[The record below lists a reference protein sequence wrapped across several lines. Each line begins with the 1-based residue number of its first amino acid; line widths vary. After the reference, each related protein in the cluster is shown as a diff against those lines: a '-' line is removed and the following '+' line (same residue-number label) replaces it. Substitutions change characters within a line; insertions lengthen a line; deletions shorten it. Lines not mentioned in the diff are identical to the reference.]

1 MNPELPIIHDLVFV
15 TAVDCMA
22 SSFRRT
28 IHELTESSAHPKF
41 GESAKQSMDVVADFF
56 NQIKSDTSILDV
68 KNANDVQKLLES
80 YFLNNDYR
88 SLIRTKTFELTSIL
102 GEANLKHL
110 ASHLSKSFA
119 LADASIVNTS
129 VDPTSMA
136 TVLLNNPWL
145 IMIIVSLFARV
156 TDGPV

>member
-102 GEANLKHL
+102 ASAKAKDLLK
-110 ASHLSKSFA
+110 
-119 LADASIVNTS
+119 
-129 VDPTSMA
+129 
-136 TVLLNNPWL
+136 
-145 IMIIVSLFARV
+145 
-156 TDGPV
+156 